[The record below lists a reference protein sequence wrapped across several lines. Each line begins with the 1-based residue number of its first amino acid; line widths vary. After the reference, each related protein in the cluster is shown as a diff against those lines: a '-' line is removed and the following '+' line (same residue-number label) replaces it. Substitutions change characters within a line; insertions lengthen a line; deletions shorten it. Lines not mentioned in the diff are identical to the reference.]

1 LRKRLLRIAR
11 RALQGT
17 ERPQGDEVE
26 ERERDRHLVAVPRD
40 RRADGAGVPDA
51 GCGRGAAHG
60 AAVLQDRAAAD
71 EPHARH
77 EAVEH
82 ARLAVGA
89 VEDLDTEED
98 VGAARERDQRER
110 AEARAA
116 GMRLAVPRDRH
127 REEIS
132 RAETQEVAEDV
143 GEVDRVRVHHSRLA
157 VADAADRRRSGP
169 CAPELGGSRRVRNQL
184 SCPSLAAPPR
194 EGSRAIPRPP
204 PGFLRVVCK
213 PFRDG
218 RGRIATRT
226 ARPYPA
232 RRRGVARKVRAAAR
246 MHRYCPGLAGFVG
259 TVSPAIVA
267 IALLAACGGG
277 GGGNADGSEGPKVP
291 PPAPQE
297 NAPFR
302 AIAGISMG
310 AYGAL
315 NLGTKHPD

>member
-1 LRKRLLRIAR
+1 
-11 RALQGT
+11 
-17 ERPQGDEVE
+17 
-26 ERERDRHLVAVPRD
+26 
-40 RRADGAGVPDA
+40 
-51 GCGRGAAHG
+51 
-60 AAVLQDRAAAD
+60 
-71 EPHARH
+71 
-77 EAVEH
+77 
-82 ARLAVGA
+82 
-89 VEDLDTEED
+89 
-98 VGAARERDQRER
+98 
-110 AEARAA
+110 
-116 GMRLAVPRDRH
+116 
-127 REEIS
+127 
-132 RAETQEVAEDV
+132 
-143 GEVDRVRVHHSRLA
+143 DRVRVHHSRLA

-315 NLGTKHPD
+315 NLGTKHPDAFGVIGSLGGPVDLTQLLVDLERQGLAVKALTASPGNPEQEASFDHMPRYPGRNLTLSLVKDLMIAFGNPFLHHPDPSRQYLASDSEPAA